1 MTTDQRPWLAHYP
14 AGIPAHI
21 DEASYDSVVDYLEE
35 SFQKYADNPA
45 YECMG
50 KSLTWAEIDKKS
62 TAFAA
67 YLHMR
72 GLKPGDRMALMTPN
86 VLQFPIAAYGAL
98 KAGVILVNTNPLYTE
113 TEMEHQF
120 SDSGAKAIVIL
131 ENFASKL
138 QSILPRTSLQIVITT
153 SVGELLGAFKGK
165 VVDLM
170 VRNVK
175 RMVPKYDIPNAVS
188 FSEAIKQ
195 GTKFKINTFARKR
208 SDIILYQYT
217 GGTTGTSKG
226 AMLTNANML
235 ANILQ
240 FKAWLNPRLDDKPEQ
255 NLCPLPLYHSFAF
268 CVCALCMPSIGANTV
283 LIVNARELGTVIEA
297 FKKKSPSIFTGVNT
311 LFNALLN
318 HKEFENVDFSALKI
332 TVGGGMAVQT
342 AVAERW
348 HERTGI
354 PLCEGYGLTESAP
367 IAACNPLDG
376 TQQTG
381 TIGMP
386 VPSTLIRVVDDSYQ
400 PLPTGQ
406 IGELQIKGPQVMLG
420 YYNDMEKTAETIRD
434 GWLCTGDI
442 GLMQEDGF
450 FKIVDRKKDMIL
462 VSGFNVYP
470 NEIEDVAC
478 QLPGV
483 LEAAA
488 IGVPDGTGSERVKLF
503 VVKND
508 KKIKEDEIIQHCRQ
522 HLTGYK
528 VPKEIEFRKE
538 LPKTNVGKILRRKLK
553 ES

>member
-1 MTTDQRPWLAHYP
+1 MTTDQRPWLAQYP

-21 DEASYDSVVDYLEE
+21 DESSYDSVVTYLEE
-35 SFQKYADNPA
+35 SFKKYADKPA

-72 GLKPGDRMALMTPN
+72 GLKPGDRMALMMPN

-138 QSILPRTSLQIVITT
+138 ESILPRTSIEMVITT
-153 SVGELLGAFKGK
+153 SVGELLGTFKGK

-175 RMVPKYDIPNAVS
+175 RMVPKYDIPNAIN
-188 FSEAIKQ
+188 FSEAMKQ
-195 GTKFKINTFARKR
+195 GGKFKLNTFARKR

-240 FKAWLNPRLDDKPEQ
+240 FKAWLTPRLSEEPEQ
-255 NLCPLPLYHSFAF
+255 NLCPLPMYHSFAF

-283 LIVNARELGTVIEA
+283 LIVNAREIGTVIEA
-297 FKKKSPSIFTGVNT
+297 FKKKSPTIFTGVNT

-348 HERTGI
+348 HERTGT

-376 TQQTG
+376 TEQIG

-386 VPSTLIRVVDDSYQ
+386 VPSTIMRVVDDNYK
-400 PLPTGQ
+400 PVATGQ
-406 IGELQIKGPQVMLG
+406 IGELQIKGPQVMVG

-442 GLMQEDGF
+442 GLMKEDGF

-488 IGVPDGTGSERVKLF
+488 IGIPDGTGSERVKLY
-503 VVKND
+503 VVKKD
-508 KKIKEDEIIQHCRQ
+508 KGIKEDEIIQHCRQ